1 VRNFAQNK
9 EIIFMSRLNL
19 VLNSSHPA
27 LIDRLEAIE
36 ALIRDRMRPGNQ
48 ILTVEDLVELAANS
62 HVQQPGVA
70 NPIE

>member
-36 ALIRDRMRPGNQ
+36 ALIKDRMRPGNQ
-48 ILTVEDLVELAANS
+48 ILTVEEIELAANS
-62 HVQQPGVA
+62 QVQQPGVA